1 MMSTTKIHRVIFCAL
16 FCVAAFIGSTHF
28 ILAQD
33 SPSQRTS
40 TREDETN
47 LDLELYMIVAT
58 NLQSREGKIPASL
71 DPVMKQLRETL
82 AFKNYSLEATLVN
95 RVKNGGSLN
104 LSWIVGPLLHP
115 STPNSNTPTFNEF
128 AIGRVRL
135 MEGDGEQ
142 VIQMLRFGFGSK
154 IPIQTGTNIGS
165 SGTAAPV
172 FSYEHIGLTTDI
184 SVRDGQPA
192 IVGTLNVGPSGEAI
206 VLAILAKRVR
216 K

>member
-1 MMSTTKIHRVIFCAL
+1 MSTSTVRRTIFFAL
-16 FCVAAFIGSTHF
+16 ICMTITIFSAQLSP
-28 ILAQD
+28 AQD
-33 SPSQRTS
+33 SASQRTS
-40 TREDETN
+40 AREDETN
-47 LDLELYMIVAT
+47 FDLELYMIVAT
-58 NLQSREGKIPASL
+58 NQQPREGKLPASL
-71 DPVMKQLRETL
+71 DQVMKQLHETL

-135 MEGDGEQ
+135 VDGDGEQ

-184 SVRDGQPA
+184 SLRDGQPA
-192 IVGTLNVGPSGEAI
+192 VVGTLNVGPSGEAI